1 MTPSNISERFLLD
14 EVNGFQQL
22 TIVTKSSI
30 LDVDSNPPLLYFF
43 IVFCKFYFPLGWS
56 SRLLYSV
63 SRTLLGADPGPPLA
77 GKIEL

>member
-43 IVFCKFYFPLGWS
+43 IVFCKFYFPLG
-56 SRLLYSV
+56 
-63 SRTLLGADPGPPLA
+63 
-77 GKIEL
+77 